1 MSDRALV
8 AHLADG
14 QVHSGERL
22 AHALGVSRAAV
33 WKGIERLRAQGVE
46 VLAEPRRGYRLP
58 AAVELLE
65 ESRLLRSIAP
75 GRRERLRAIE
85 VLFDVDS
92 TNDRLLSREPP
103 PPDQALLCCCEL
115 QRAGRGRRGRRWLA
129 PFGQG
134 IALSIGW
141 QFRAMPRDLAALG
154 LAIGVAIARA
164 LARIGARGIR
174 LKWPND
180 VCFEDRKL
188 GGVLIDLRAEAEGP
202 VHVVIG
208 IGLNLALSAQARELI
223 EATGVRAAAVA
234 DACPAAPSRNEVAGS
249 VIDEVLAVL
258 QDYERGGF
266 APHRAEWSSLDA
278 YANRRV
284 RLVLGAESVLGIA
297 RGIDAAGALLLD
309 VDGSLR
315 KFLSGDL
322 SLRLEGG
329 VA

>member
-1 MSDRALV
+1 MSDRALI
-8 AHLADG
+8 ARLADG

-22 AHALGVSRAAV
+22 AQALGVSRAAV
-33 WKGIERLRAQGVE
+33 WKGIERLRAQGVGI
-46 VLAEPRRGYRLP
+46 LAEPRRGYRLP
-58 AAVELLE
+58 VAVELLE
-65 ESRLLRSIAP
+65 DSRITRAIAP
-75 GRRERLRAIE
+75 GRRQRLRGIE

-92 TNDRLLSREPP
+92 TNDRLLNGEPP

-115 QRAGRGRRGRRWLA
+115 QRAGRGRRGRRWLV

-134 IALSIGW
+134 IAMSIGW
-141 QFRAMPRDLAALG
+141 QFREMPRDLPALG

-164 LARIGARGIR
+164 LGRVGARGIR

-208 IGLNLALSAQARELI
+208 IGLNLALSVSARVEI

-234 DACPAAPSRNEVAGS
+234 DACAATPSRNEVAGT
-249 VIDEVLAVL
+249 VADDVLAVL
-258 QDYERGGF
+258 EAYERSGF
-266 APHRAEWSSLDA
+266 APLRAEWSSLDA
-278 YANRRV
+278 FADRRV
-284 RLVLGAESVLGIA
+284 RLSLGTESVHGIA
-297 RGIDAAGALLLD
+297 RGIDAEGALRLD
-309 VDGSLR
+309 VDGTVR

>member
-33 WKGIERLRAQGVE
+33 WKGIERLRSHGIE

-58 AAVELLE
+58 ATVELLE
-65 ESRLLRSIAP
+65 ESRLLSALAP
-75 GRRERLRAIE
+75 GRRERLCGID
-85 VLFDVDS
+85 VLFEVDS
-92 TNDRLLSREPP
+92 TNDRLLGGDPP
-103 PPDQALLCCCEL
+103 PPDRARLCCCEL
-115 QRAGRGRRGRRWLA
+115 QHAGRGRRGRRWLA

-134 IALSIGW
+134 IAMSIGW
-141 QFRAMPRDLAALG
+141 QFRAMPRDLPALG
-154 LAIGVAIARA
+154 LAIGVAIARG
-164 LARIGARGIR
+164 LARVGARGIR

-208 IGLNLALSAQARELI
+208 IGLNLALSASARGDI

-234 DACPAAPSRNEVAGS
+234 DACATTPTRNEVAGT
-249 VIDEVLAVL
+249 VVDEVLAVL
-258 QDYERGGF
+258 EDYERSGF
-266 APHRAEWSSLDA
+266 APLRAQWSALDA
-278 YANRRV
+278 FANRRV
-284 RLVLGAESVLGIA
+284 RLSLGAESVHGIA
-297 RGIDAAGALLLD
+297 RGIDAEGALLLD
-309 VDGSLR
+309 VDGAMR
-315 KFLSGDL
+315 TFLSGDL

-329 VA
+329 IA